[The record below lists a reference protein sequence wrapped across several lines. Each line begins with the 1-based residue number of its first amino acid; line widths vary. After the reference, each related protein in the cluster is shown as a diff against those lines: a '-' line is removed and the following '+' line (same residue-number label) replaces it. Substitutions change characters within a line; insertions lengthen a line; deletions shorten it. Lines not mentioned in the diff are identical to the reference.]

1 MKKILILAVLAMMA
15 VTASAQKRVFCE
27 IVGTQGF
34 MSKKVTVTIDLG
46 QAKSAFKWQGLVD
59 ENGEPMKFNSM
70 VDAMNYMGSLGWE
83 FEQAYTIG
91 DAKSGYVYRFMLS
104 KVVAEGEDGNAGLQT
119 HQQFKES
126 QKAE

>member
-15 VTASAQKRVFCE
+15 VSASAQKRVFCE

-34 MSKKVTVTIDLG
+34 MSKKVTVTIDIG
-46 QAKSAFKWQGLVD
+46 QAQSAFKWQGLVD
-59 ENGEPMKFNSM
+59 ENGEPMRFNSM

-91 DAKSGYVYRFMLS
+91 DAKSGYTYHFMLS
-104 KVVAEGEDGNAGLQT
+104 KIVAEGEDGTAGLQT
-119 HQQFKES
+119 HQQFKDA